1 MHVTEYERHTL
12 KNALKSADFYTEY
25 SLHQDT
31 AFHVRLCS
39 GKERVIEWFLPITD
53 NKVSPKLFIRIFE
66 SEIFDPRSRLIRK

>member
-25 SLHQDT
+25 SLHQDS

-39 GKERVIEWFLPITD
+39 GKERVIAHY
-53 NKVSPKLFIRIFE
+53 R
-66 SEIFDPRSRLIRK
+66 